1 MKNGIIAIYLA
12 AGKSS
17 RMGENKL
24 SLPLSTCTIGSSAL
38 RTALSSSLEHVVV
51 VSKKADSLEWV
62 DPSLFDSPYSRQ
74 WSHVV
79 CDDAEKGQA
88 HTLQRGL
95 HAAMRRVDPKG
106 IMVLLADQPFL
117 SKATIEKVITTYIG
131 ADKQDFVAA
140 CYEGIARPPVIFSPR
155 VLPKL
160 MKLQGD
166 VGARKIFK
174 ELEGMFVEFS
184 EARDFYDIDTKKDY
198 ERVIGGEWR

>member
-38 RTALSSSLEHVVV
+38 RTALSSSLEHVLV
-51 VSKKADSLEWV
+51 VSKKADCLDWI
-62 DPSLFDSPYSRQ
+62 DPSLFCSPYCSQ

-88 HTLQRGL
+88 HSLKRGL
-95 HAAMRRVDPKG
+95 LSAMSMNPKG
-106 IMVLLADQPFL
+106 IMVLLADQPYL
-117 SKATIEKVITTYIG
+117 SKATIEKVITAYIS
-131 ADKQDFVAA
+131 ADQQDFVAA
-140 CYEGIARPPVIFSPR
+140 CYEGIPRPPVIFSPH
-155 VLPKL
+155 VIPKL

-174 ELEGMFVEFS
+174 ELEGMVVEFS
-184 EARDFYDIDTKKDY
+184 NTQDFYDIDTKEDY
-198 ERVIGGEWR
+198 ERVIGGEWK

>member
-24 SLPLSTCTIGSSAL
+24 SLPLSTCTIGSTAL
-38 RTALSSSLEHVVV
+38 RTAISSSLEHVLV
-51 VSKKADSLEWV
+51 VSKKEDSLEWV
-62 DPSLFDSPYSRQ
+62 DPSLFCSPYSSQ

-88 HTLQRGL
+88 HSLQRGL
-95 HAAMRRVDPKG
+95 LSAMSVNPKG
-106 IMVLLADQPFL
+106 IMVLLADQPYL
-117 SKATIEKVITTYIG
+117 SKATIEKVVTTYIS
-131 ADKQDFVAA
+131 AHQQDFVAA
-140 CYEGIARPPVIFSPR
+140 CYEGIPRPPVIFSPH
-155 VLPKL
+155 VIPKL

-174 ELEGMFVEFS
+174 ELEGMFVEF
-184 EARDFYDIDTKKDY
+184 ANTRDFYDIDTKEDY
-198 ERVIGGEWR
+198 ERVLGGEWR

>member
-38 RTALSSSLEHVVV
+38 RTALSSSLEHVLV
-51 VSKKADSLEWV
+51 VSKKADSLNWV
-62 DPSLFDSPYSRQ
+62 DPSLFCSPYSSQ

-88 HTLQRGL
+88 HSLHLGL
-95 HAAMRRVDPKG
+95 NTAVSMNPKG

-117 SKATIEKVITTYIG
+117 SKSTIEQLITVYKHTRQG
-131 ADKQDFVAA
+131 DFVAA
-140 CYEGIARPPVIFSPR
+140 SFEDIPRPPVIFSPP
-155 VLPKL
+155 VIPKL

-166 VGARKIFK
+166 IGARKIFQ
-174 ELEGMFVEFS
+174 ELDGMFVEFS
-184 EARDFYDIDTKKDY
+184 EARDFYDIDTKEDY

>member
-51 VSKKADSLEWV
+51 VSKKDDSLKWV
-62 DPSLFDSPYSRQ
+62 KASLFCSPYSSQ

-88 HTLQRGL
+88 HSLKRGL
-95 HAAMRRVDPKG
+95 LSAMSMNPKG
-106 IMVLLADQPFL
+106 IMILLADQPYL
-117 SKATIEKVITTYIG
+117 SRATIDMVITTYIS
-131 ADKQDFVAA
+131 ADQQDFVAA
-140 CYEGIARPPVIFSPR
+140 CFDGIPRPPVIFSPR
-155 VLPKL
+155 VIPKL

-166 VGARKIFK
+166 EGARKIFK
-174 ELEGMFVEFS
+174 ELEGMFVAFS

-198 ERVIGGEWR
+198 EKVLGGEWR

>member
-24 SLPLSTCTIGSSAL
+24 SLPLSTCTIGSTAL
-38 RTALSSSLEHVVV
+38 RTAISSSLEHVLV
-51 VSKKADSLEWV
+51 VSKNEDSLEWI
-62 DPSLFDSPYSRQ
+62 DPSLFCSPYSSQ
-74 WSHVV
+74 WSRVV

-88 HTLQRGL
+88 HSLQRGL
-95 HAAMRRVDPKG
+95 YAAMSMNPKG

-117 SKATIEKVITTYIG
+117 SRSTIEQLITVYNHARQG
-131 ADKQDFVAA
+131 DFVAA
-140 CYEGIARPPVIFSPR
+140 TFKEIPRPPVIFSPR
-155 VLPKL
+155 VIPKL

-166 VGARKIFK
+166 VGARKIFQ

-184 EARDFYDIDTKKDY
+184 EARDFYDIDTKEDF
-198 ERVIGGEWR
+198 ERVLGGEWR

>member
-24 SLPLSTCTIGSSAL
+24 SLSLSICTIGSSAL
-38 RTALSSSLEHVVV
+38 RTALSSSLEHVLV
-51 VSKKADSLEWV
+51 VSKIADSLGWI
-62 DPSLFDSPYSRQ
+62 DPSLFCSPYSNQ

-88 HTLQRGL
+88 HSLQRGL
-95 HAAMRRVDPKG
+95 HAAMSMNPKG

-117 SKATIEKVITTYIG
+117 SRSAIEQLITVYNHTRKG
-131 ADKQDFVAA
+131 DFVAA
-140 CYEGIARPPVIFSPR
+140 SFEDIPRPPVIFSPR
-155 VLPKL
+155 VIPKL

-166 VGARKIFK
+166 VGARKIFQ
-174 ELEGMFVEFS
+174 ELEGKFVEFS
-184 EARDFYDIDTKKDY
+184 EARDFYDIDTKEDY
-198 ERVIGGEWR
+198 ERVLGGDWR